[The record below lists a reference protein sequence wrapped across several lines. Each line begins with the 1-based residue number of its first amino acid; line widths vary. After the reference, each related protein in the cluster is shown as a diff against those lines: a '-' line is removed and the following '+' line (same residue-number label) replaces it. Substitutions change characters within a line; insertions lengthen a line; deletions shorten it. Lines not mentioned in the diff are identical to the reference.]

1 MWFRIHQSLDV
12 TATRRQR
19 WLSIGVI
26 AEAAPESNSK
36 RHRAPCTVLDARD
49 GHRYTAVAKTETL
62 AFAYFCERRTYDPRA
77 WLCQRR
83 RTGRLTALEKG
94 AGWRTISWYYTA
106 MEYANFRVSMRSP
119 ALSGASPICSG
130 RYKQSEYGKVVL
142 PFDVSVSTVFSTTR
156 QRGAG
161 QVREPAGGQ
170 VRNLD
175 PILQPHHWRSLAQH
189 QQAQLR

>member
-1 MWFRIHQSLDV
+1 MTAFLTPLDV
-12 TATRRQR
+12 RFLAHTPILRRHRDSAATLAVYRSYSRGG
-19 WLSIGVI
+19 S
-26 AEAAPESNSK
+26 ETTPK

-130 RYKQSEYGKVVL
+130 AITSSLSTARSSCRSPCSG
-142 PFDVSVSTVFSTTR
+142 VSTVFSTPPGNR
-156 QRGAG
+156 C
-161 QVREPAGGQ
+161 
-170 VRNLD
+170 
-175 PILQPHHWRSLAQH
+175 
-189 QQAQLR
+189 